1 MFDFNKLRV
10 TRIKRLIKMTHKESL
25 KWLSGNEPDSIHEGM
40 GSIPGLALWVKD
52 PELWWAVV

>member
-52 PELWWAVV
+52 PELW